1 MRTSIMEHSDES
13 TRIVGLTKGRIEAL
27 TDGIFAFAMTLLVTG
42 MDLPIGAHSV
52 APGKV
57 HEILV
62 GLFPDFMH
70 YIIAFVTLAG
80 FWVAHHVQYHSIRF
94 IDRKL
99 LWINI
104 ASLLFVALIPFSTA
118 LVGDYPYDSLASIVL
133 EANLLI
139 IGVLFYWQW
148 WYASKDYRLVDRSV
162 GPAAIASGKR
172 RNLVVPTLSV
182 AAIILALLN
191 IPWSTAVYF
200 LVPVLIAVVP
210 SGRARERSD

>member
-1 MRTSIMEHSDES
+1 MEHSDES

-42 MDLPIGAHSV
+42 MELPASKHAVV
-52 APGKV
+52 AEKV
-57 HEILV
+57 RDILV
-62 GLFPDFMH
+62 GLYPDFLH

-94 IDRKL
+94 IDRRL

-104 ASLLFVALIPFSTA
+104 GSLLFVALIPFSTA